1 MKTQEQAELYDDI
14 TFRDFNAAE
23 AREANELL
31 IEVLDFL
38 EELIGE
44 DALLEVTRKLDKVSE
59 KISDLEDILSD
70 LEEDKKQ
77 AEENAETW
85 QATAEEAQDRLKEQ
99 LTDALNRPKFVHL
112 TDDLR
117 GLEARS
123 EGDDREL
130 IARALEILEGIE
142 QEVLS

>member
-1 MKTQEQAELYDDI
+1 MKTQEQGELYDEI
-14 TFRDFNAAE
+14 LLRAFNADE
-23 AREANELL
+23 AREANATLVD
-31 IEVLDFL
+31 VLDFL
-38 EELIGE
+38 EELISE
-44 DALLEVTRKLDKVSE
+44 EKLLEVTRNLDEVSQ
-59 KISDLEDILSD
+59 KIRALDDEIDDLVI
-70 LEEDKKQ
+70 DKNE
-77 AEENAETW
+77 AEEKACEW
-85 QATAEEAQDRLKEQ
+85 QSAAEEAQDRLKEQ

-142 QEVLS
+142 QEVLA